1 MNRRQLVSALG
12 VLATGGAVTAGTG
25 AFTSVTTERTTTVTA
40 TGETQA
46 YLAMKPVPTTE
57 SDNDVYAEQAGA
69 DTIKLDFNG
78 VAGSDGTGVS
88 KDTTYEFDK
97 VFRITNKS
105 PHTVYVQID
114 DVELPATKKS
124 DNSRVEFY
132 SSSNSAK
139 KRIDGTSAE
148 VELSSGASDDIGV
161 RVVTTGNTEMSGSS
175 AFNKTTTVRAQT
187 NQFTSDGT
195 VITP

>member
-25 AFTSVTTERTTTVTA
+25 AFTCVTTERTTTVTA

-97 VFRITNKS
+97 VFQITNKS

-114 DVELPATKKS
+114 DVELPATKS

-132 SSSNSAK
+132 SSSDSNK
-139 KRIDGTSAE
+139 QRIDGTFAE

-161 RVVTTGNTEMSGSS
+161 RVVTTGNTEMSDSS
-175 AFNKTTTVRAQT
+175 AFSKTTTVRAQT
-187 NQFTSDGT
+187 NQFTSSGT